1 MPCELIGKKKEHQS
15 IRIILEMYILFYIF
29 SCDNIYSINLKFV
42 LIRNIFIKVL
52 TQQFQI
58 TFKKTPF
65 ILSYIGSLV

>member
-1 MPCELIGKKKEHQS
+1 MPCELIGKKKKS
-15 IRIILEMYILFYIF
+15 IGLYVYILLYIF